1 MESIARW
8 GDSNSRFAP
17 AERAALS
24 YAERL
29 FVDHANIDREM
40 FDALRQWFTAEQIV
54 ELGWAIASYMAYGR
68 LIHAFGLRPAEGS

>member
-1 MESIARW
+1 MDGIARW
-8 GDSNSRFAP
+8 GDTDSNFDP

-40 FDALRQWFTAEQIV
+40 FDALGEWFTAEQIV
-54 ELGWAIASYMAYGR
+54 ELGWAITSYMAYGR
-68 LIHAFGLRPAEGS
+68 LIHAFGLRPAE